1 MSLNDL
7 EEQVERIYI
16 DMENELLLNIAKKL
30 SAGKPMEIDKWD
42 EVNQQ
47 PLVGSGEVNEWQ
59 LQRLK
64 ELNGLNEENA
74 KIIAKY
80 SGKTVEEVNKVF
92 DRAREIGVT
101 RDETLIQEGIKLGIL
116 NAIDPDTEE
125 LLVRSILSNAVEE
138 ILTTFNKQNN
148 SLLASAGDEYRD
160 IVNKVSSQVLAGT
173 KTTNKA
179 MQEAVSQLAEKGLTG
194 FTARNGARWNPEG
207 YTKMVIRTNTQNTIN
222 RIQDERI
229 QACGG
234 DFIEISSH
242 IGARPLCAQDQGQV
256 FSLSGYSGY
265 IEDLDGGK
273 VKVRRWS
280 SSTYGKPAGIFGIN
294 CRHSRYMF
302 VPGLSKKREMDF
314 TKKEND
320 KIYAESQR
328 QRQYERT
335 IRNKKR
341 EIAML
346 KQTGAEPSYI
356 KRKQNSLS
364 NTRKEYLEFLD
375 KTGRTRITANEWIGS
390 TSLSPKNI
398 SKTRKKIKTNI
409 NYSKV
414 KQTSTNLK
422 PQEYNIDKYKDNII
436 KNYKYYSQDKV
447 LKSMGRFSSDSN
459 LFIEHQLNSK
469 GFDKLPTKLSVIEF
483 DKLPADNY
491 IKVKRGLKN
500 YNGISAEKLK
510 DDFINGKL
518 YVGRGN
524 FGSGTYTAVDSAI
537 AENYGNTII
546 DIAIPKNVNIINY
559 KDLLKIKKENF
570 TKLDSLLY
578 SNDFKEKYGST
589 FKTVL
594 EKSLEDYSTYA
605 IYMNYDVIQ
614 VDVEDYK
621 RLLNITD
628 VDNLHPYY
636 IILNRGKV
644 IVKE

>member
-30 SAGKPMEIDKWD
+30 SAGKPMEVDKWD

-92 DRAREIGVT
+92 DRAREIGMA
-101 RDETLIQEGIKLGIL
+101 RDETLIQEGVKLGIL
-116 NAIDPDTEE
+116 NAVEPDTEE

-148 SLLASAGDEYRD
+148 SLLVSAGDEYSD

-222 RIQDERI
+222 CIQDERI

-242 IGARPLCAQDQGQV
+242 SGARPLCSQDQGQV

-265 IEDLDGGK
+265 IEDLDGGR
-273 VKVRRWS
+273 VKVRPWS

-294 CRHSRYMF
+294 CGHSRYMF

-320 KIYAESQR
+320 EIYIESQK
-328 QRQYERT
+328 QRLYERT

-346 KQTGAEPSYI
+346 KQTGAEPSYV

-390 TSLSPKNI
+390 TSLSPKAKEKATKSYQNWKKKDDKMKKQEVLIQKSIVGKFDI
-398 SKTRKKIKTNI
+398 SKYTNTIKT
-409 NYSKV
+409 
-414 KQTSTNLK
+414 STK
-422 PQEYNIDKYKDNII
+422 DVVFFEERIKHIKERHPEVEKYIKDVPNII
-436 KNYKYYSQDKV
+436 KSPDLILQETK
-447 LKSMGRFSSDSN
+447 RDSTIW
-459 LFIEHQLNSK
+459 LIK
-469 GFDKLPTKLSVIEF
+469 TFDKNVKVTMKLNTTNDKKMKNSIIQMQFMRDSEINRNIRNGKVTKLF
-483 DKLPADNY
+483 DKND
-491 IKVKRGLKN
+491 
-500 YNGISAEKLK
+500 
-510 DDFINGKL
+510 
-518 YVGRGN
+518 
-524 FGSGTYTAVDSAI
+524 
-537 AENYGNTII
+537 
-546 DIAIPKNVNIINY
+546 
-559 KDLLKIKKENF
+559 KK
-570 TKLDSLLY
+570 
-578 SNDFKEKYGST
+578 
-589 FKTVL
+589 
-594 EKSLEDYSTYA
+594 
-605 IYMNYDVIQ
+605 
-614 VDVEDYK
+614 
-621 RLLNITD
+621 
-628 VDNLHPYY
+628 
-636 IILNRGKV
+636 
-644 IVKE
+644 

>member
-92 DRAREIGVT
+92 DRAREIGMT

-116 NAIDPDTEE
+116 NAIEPDTEE

-242 IGARPLCAQDQGQV
+242 SGARPLCSQDQGQV

-273 VKVRRWS
+273 VKVRPWS
-280 SSTYGKPAGIFGIN
+280 SSTYGKPAGILGIN
-294 CRHSRYMF
+294 CGHSRYMF

-320 KIYAESQR
+320 EAYIEKQR

-390 TSLSPKNI
+390 TSLSPKAKEKATKSYQNWKKKDDKRKKQEELIQKSIVGKFDI
-398 SKTRKKIKTNI
+398 SKYTNTIKT
-409 NYSKV
+409 
-414 KQTSTNLK
+414 STK
-422 PQEYNIDKYKDNII
+422 DVVFFEERIKHIKERHPEVEKYIKDVPNII
-436 KNYKYYSQDKV
+436 KSPDLILQETK
-447 LKSMGRFSSDSN
+447 RDSTIW
-459 LFIEHQLNSK
+459 LIK
-469 GFDKLPTKLSVIEF
+469 TFDKNVKVTMKLNTTNDKKLKNSVIQMQFMRDSEINRNIRNGKVTKLF
-483 DKLPADNY
+483 DKND
-491 IKVKRGLKN
+491 
-500 YNGISAEKLK
+500 
-510 DDFINGKL
+510 
-518 YVGRGN
+518 
-524 FGSGTYTAVDSAI
+524 
-537 AENYGNTII
+537 
-546 DIAIPKNVNIINY
+546 
-559 KDLLKIKKENF
+559 KK
-570 TKLDSLLY
+570 
-578 SNDFKEKYGST
+578 
-589 FKTVL
+589 
-594 EKSLEDYSTYA
+594 
-605 IYMNYDVIQ
+605 
-614 VDVEDYK
+614 
-621 RLLNITD
+621 
-628 VDNLHPYY
+628 
-636 IILNRGKV
+636 
-644 IVKE
+644 

>member
-1 MSLNDL
+1 MSLDEL
-7 EEQVERIYI
+7 EEKVERIYI

-30 SAGKPMEIDKWD
+30 SAGKPMEVDKWD

-92 DRAREIGVT
+92 DRAREIGMT

-116 NAIDPDTEE
+116 NAIEPDTEE
-125 LLVRSILSNAVEE
+125 LLVRGILSNAVEE

-148 SLLASAGDEYRD
+148 SLLASAGDEYRN

-179 MQEAVSQLAEKGLTG
+179 MQEAVSRLAEKGLTG

-229 QACGG
+229 RACGG

-242 IGARPLCAQDQGQV
+242 SGARPLCSQDQGQV

-265 IEDLDGGK
+265 IEDLDGGR
-273 VKVRRWS
+273 VKVRPWS
-280 SSTYGKPAGIFGIN
+280 SSTYGKPAGILGIN

-314 TKKEND
+314 TKAEND
-320 KIYAESQR
+320 EIYIESQK
-328 QRQYERT
+328 QRLYERT

-346 KQTGAEPSYI
+346 KQTGAEPSYV

-390 TSLSPKNI
+390 TSLSPKAKEKATKSYQNW
-398 SKTRKKIKTNI
+398 KKKDDKRKKQSEMAK
-409 NYSKV
+409 
-414 KQTSTNLK
+414 
-422 PQEYNIDKYKDNII
+422 
-436 KNYKYYSQDKV
+436 
-447 LKSMGRFSSDSN
+447 
-459 LFIEHQLNSK
+459 
-469 GFDKLPTKLSVIEF
+469 
-483 DKLPADNY
+483 
-491 IKVKRGLKN
+491 
-500 YNGISAEKLK
+500 
-510 DDFINGKL
+510 
-518 YVGRGN
+518 
-524 FGSGTYTAVDSAI
+524 
-537 AENYGNTII
+537 
-546 DIAIPKNVNIINY
+546 
-559 KDLLKIKKENF
+559 
-570 TKLDSLLY
+570 
-578 SNDFKEKYGST
+578 
-589 FKTVL
+589 
-594 EKSLEDYSTYA
+594 
-605 IYMNYDVIQ
+605 
-614 VDVEDYK
+614 
-621 RLLNITD
+621 
-628 VDNLHPYY
+628 
-636 IILNRGKV
+636 
-644 IVKE
+644 

>member
-30 SAGKPMEIDKWD
+30 SQGKPMEIDKWD
-42 EVNQQ
+42 TENNQ

-80 SGKTVEEVNKVF
+80 SGKTVEEVNNVF
-92 DRAREIGVT
+92 DRAREIGMT

-116 NAIDPDTEE
+116 NAIELDTEE
-125 LLVRSILSNAVEE
+125 LIVKSILSSAVGE

-242 IGARPLCAQDQGQV
+242 SGARPLCSQDQGQV

-265 IEDLDGGK
+265 IEDLDGGR
-273 VKVRRWS
+273 VKVRPWS
-280 SSTYGKPAGIFGIN
+280 SSTYGKPAGILGIN
-294 CRHSRYMF
+294 CGHSRYMF

-320 KIYAESQR
+320 EAYIEKQR

-390 TSLSPKNI
+390 TSLSQKSKVIKKKNI
-398 SKTRKKIKTNI
+398 KQNKNEYKKLTVTEIEKRQSSSDDAYKKFTLSEKEAIDEYSMGAYQDVNDYLNGKYPDYKIGKEITKDIDSAISKYTLT
-409 NYSKV
+409 
-414 KQTSTNLK
+414 
-422 PQEYNIDKYKDNII
+422 DNIVTYRGTE
-436 KNYKYYSQDKV
+436 KKYYEGLTIGDKFS
-447 LKSMGRFSSDSN
+447 LKMYSSTS
-459 LFIEHQLNSK
+459 LNENIAKTFMEDKENAIMLEIRVPK
-469 GFDKLPTKLSVIEF
+469 GTPS
-483 DKLPADNY
+483 
-491 IKVKRGLKN
+491 
-500 YNGISAEKLK
+500 
-510 DDFINGKL
+510 L
-518 YVGRGN
+518 YVGDN
-524 FGSGTYTAVDSAI
+524 SAYEFE
-537 AENYGNTII
+537 AEFLLGRDLSFKVIDII
-546 DIAIPKNVNIINY
+546 DDRLI
-559 KDLLKIKKENF
+559 
-570 TKLDSLLY
+570 
-578 SNDFKEKYGST
+578 
-589 FKTVL
+589 
-594 EKSLEDYSTYA
+594 
-605 IYMNYDVIQ
+605 
-614 VDVEDYK
+614 VE
-621 RLLNITD
+621 
-628 VDNLHPYY
+628 V
-636 IILNRGKV
+636 
-644 IVKE
+644 VK

>member
-92 DRAREIGVT
+92 DRAREIGMT

-116 NAIDPDTEE
+116 NAIEPDTEE

-242 IGARPLCAQDQGQV
+242 SGARPLCSQDQGQV

-273 VKVRRWS
+273 VKVRPWS
-280 SSTYGKPAGIFGIN
+280 SSTYGKPAGILGIN
-294 CRHSRYMF
+294 CGHSRYMF

-320 KIYAESQR
+320 EAYVEKQR

-390 TSLSPKNI
+390 TSLSPKVDNNNKIKELLNKKKRLEMQKAQLEIKQDLATPLKKKNNLEIKQEKQFNRNNYKTFVNSEVEKLSKNQKI
-398 SKTRKKIKTNI
+398 SAKEKEIVYNSSSGYIGTGNSFGINDILRKKTIDNLNFSQKETFNNLSSIIQKNTLSENVKAIRRVALNYVRDTFPIDI
-409 NYSKV
+409 NKSLNNNSLV
-414 KQTSTNLK
+414 DDLSAFIG
-422 PQEYNIDKYKDNII
+422 QE
-436 KNYKYYSQDKV
+436 
-447 LKSMGRFSSDSN
+447 FT
-459 LFIEHQLNSK
+459 EK
-469 GFDKLPTKLSVIEF
+469 GFMSCSLTEKKMIDGNVELNVFIPK
-483 DKLPADNY
+483 
-491 IKVKRGLKN
+491 GKN
-500 YNGISAEKLK
+500 A
-510 DDFINGKL
+510 FI
-518 YVGRGN
+518 
-524 FGSGTYTAVDSAI
+524 T
-537 AENYGNTII
+537 ENY
-546 DIAIPKNVNIINY
+546 
-559 KDLLKIKKENF
+559 EE
-570 TKLDSLLY
+570 S
-578 SNDFKEKYGST
+578 E
-589 FKTVL
+589 
-594 EKSLEDYSTYA
+594 
-605 IYMNYDVIQ
+605 
-614 VDVEDYK
+614 
-621 RLLNITD
+621 
-628 VDNLHPYY
+628 
-636 IILNRGKV
+636 IILNHNTKYILRGV
-644 IVKE
+644 SEIEDEYGQATLILDIEIR

>member
-1 MSLNDL
+1 MSLDEL
-7 EEQVERIYI
+7 EEQIERIYI

-30 SAGKPMEIDKWD
+30 AAGKPMEIDKWD

-92 DRAREIGVT
+92 DRAREIGMT

-116 NAIDPDTEE
+116 NAIEPDTEE
-125 LLVRSILSNAVEE
+125 LLVRSIISNAVEE

-242 IGARPLCAQDQGQV
+242 SGARPLCSQDQGQV

-265 IEDLDGGK
+265 IEDLDGNRI
-273 VKVRRWS
+273 KVRRWFDS
-280 SSTYGKPAGIFGIN
+280 SYGEPAGILGIN

-314 TKKEND
+314 TKAEND
-320 KIYAESQR
+320 EIYIESQK
-328 QRQYERT
+328 QRLYERT

-346 KQTGAEPSYI
+346 KQTGAEPSYV

-390 TSLSPKNI
+390 TSLSPKAKEKATKSYQNWKKKDDKMKKQEVLIQKSIVGKFDI
-398 SKTRKKIKTNI
+398 SKYTNTIKT
-409 NYSKV
+409 
-414 KQTSTNLK
+414 STK
-422 PQEYNIDKYKDNII
+422 DVVFFEERIKHIKERHPEVEKYIKDVPNII
-436 KNYKYYSQDKV
+436 KSPDLILQETK
-447 LKSMGRFSSDSN
+447 RDSTIW
-459 LFIEHQLNSK
+459 LIK
-469 GFDKLPTKLSVIEF
+469 TFDKNVKATMKLNTTNDKKMKNSIIQMQFMRDSEINRNIRNGKVTKLF
-483 DKLPADNY
+483 DKND
-491 IKVKRGLKN
+491 
-500 YNGISAEKLK
+500 
-510 DDFINGKL
+510 
-518 YVGRGN
+518 
-524 FGSGTYTAVDSAI
+524 
-537 AENYGNTII
+537 
-546 DIAIPKNVNIINY
+546 
-559 KDLLKIKKENF
+559 KK
-570 TKLDSLLY
+570 
-578 SNDFKEKYGST
+578 
-589 FKTVL
+589 
-594 EKSLEDYSTYA
+594 
-605 IYMNYDVIQ
+605 
-614 VDVEDYK
+614 
-621 RLLNITD
+621 
-628 VDNLHPYY
+628 
-636 IILNRGKV
+636 
-644 IVKE
+644 

>member
-1 MSLNDL
+1 MSLDEL

-16 DMENELLLNIAKKL
+16 NMENELLLNIAKKL
-30 SAGKPMEIDKWD
+30 SQGKPMEIDKWD
-42 EVNQQ
+42 AENNQ
-47 PLVGSGEVNEWQ
+47 PLYGSGGVNEWQ

-64 ELNGLNEENA
+64 ELNGLNEKNA

-92 DRAREIGVT
+92 DRAREIGMT

-116 NAIDPDTEE
+116 NAIEPDTEE
-125 LLVRSILSNAVEE
+125 LLVRSILSSAVEE

-207 YTKMVIRTNTQNTIN
+207 YTKMVIRSNTQNTIN

-229 QACGG
+229 RACGG

-242 IGARPLCAQDQGQV
+242 IGARPLCSQDQGQV

-273 VKVRRWS
+273 VKVRPWS
-280 SSTYGKPAGIFGIN
+280 SSTYGKPAGILGIN

-314 TKKEND
+314 TKAEND
-320 KIYAESQR
+320 EIYIESQK
-328 QRQYERT
+328 QRLYERT

-346 KQTGAEPSYI
+346 KQTGADDKYI
-356 KRKQNSLS
+356 RLKQNNLS

-390 TSLSPKNI
+390 TSLSPKVDKNNKVKELLNKKKQLEMQKAQLEI
-398 SKTRKKIKTNI
+398 KQDLATPLKKKNNLEIKQEKQFNRNNYKTFVNSEVEKLSKTQKISAKEKEIVYNSSSGYIGTGNSFGINNILRKKTIDDLNFSQKETFNNLSSIIQKNTLSENVKAIRRVALNYVRDTFPIDI
-409 NYSKV
+409 NKSLNNNSLV
-414 KQTSTNLK
+414 DDLSAFIG
-422 PQEYNIDKYKDNII
+422 QE
-436 KNYKYYSQDKV
+436 
-447 LKSMGRFSSDSN
+447 FT
-459 LFIEHQLNSK
+459 EK
-469 GFDKLPTKLSVIEF
+469 GFMSCSLTEKKMIDGNVELNVFIPK
-483 DKLPADNY
+483 
-491 IKVKRGLKN
+491 GKN
-500 YNGISAEKLK
+500 A
-510 DDFINGKL
+510 FI
-518 YVGRGN
+518 
-524 FGSGTYTAVDSAI
+524 T
-537 AENYGNTII
+537 ENY
-546 DIAIPKNVNIINY
+546 
-559 KDLLKIKKENF
+559 EE
-570 TKLDSLLY
+570 S
-578 SNDFKEKYGST
+578 E
-589 FKTVL
+589 
-594 EKSLEDYSTYA
+594 
-605 IYMNYDVIQ
+605 
-614 VDVEDYK
+614 
-621 RLLNITD
+621 
-628 VDNLHPYY
+628 
-636 IILNRGKV
+636 IILNHNTKYILRGV
-644 IVKE
+644 SEIEDEYGQATLILDIEIR

>member
-92 DRAREIGVT
+92 DRAREIGMT

-116 NAIDPDTEE
+116 NAIEPDTEE
-125 LLVRSILSNAVEE
+125 MIVRGILSSAVEE

-148 SLLASAGDEYRD
+148 SLLASAGDEYRN

-242 IGARPLCAQDQGQV
+242 SGARPLCSQDQGQV

-273 VKVRRWS
+273 VKVRPWS
-280 SSTYGKPAGIFGIN
+280 SSTYGKPAGILGIN
-294 CRHSRYMF
+294 CGHSRYMF

-320 KIYAESQR
+320 EAYIEKQR

-341 EIAML
+341 EMAML

-390 TSLSPKNI
+390 TSLSPKAKEKATKSYQNWKKKDDKRKKREELIQKSIVGKFDI
-398 SKTRKKIKTNI
+398 SKYTNTIKT
-409 NYSKV
+409 
-414 KQTSTNLK
+414 STK
-422 PQEYNIDKYKDNII
+422 DVVFFEERIKHIKESHPEVEKYIKDVPNII
-436 KNYKYYSQDKV
+436 KSPDLILQETK
-447 LKSMGRFSSDSN
+447 RDSTIW
-459 LFIEHQLNSK
+459 LIK
-469 GFDKLPTKLSVIEF
+469 TFDKNVKVTMKLNTTNDKKLKNSVIQMQFMRDSEINRNIRNGKVTKLF
-483 DKLPADNY
+483 DKND
-491 IKVKRGLKN
+491 
-500 YNGISAEKLK
+500 
-510 DDFINGKL
+510 
-518 YVGRGN
+518 
-524 FGSGTYTAVDSAI
+524 
-537 AENYGNTII
+537 
-546 DIAIPKNVNIINY
+546 
-559 KDLLKIKKENF
+559 KK
-570 TKLDSLLY
+570 
-578 SNDFKEKYGST
+578 
-589 FKTVL
+589 
-594 EKSLEDYSTYA
+594 
-605 IYMNYDVIQ
+605 
-614 VDVEDYK
+614 
-621 RLLNITD
+621 
-628 VDNLHPYY
+628 
-636 IILNRGKV
+636 
-644 IVKE
+644 

>member
-64 ELNGLNEENA
+64 ELNDLNEENA

-92 DRAREIGVT
+92 DRAREIGMT
-101 RDETLIQEGIKLGIL
+101 RDETLIQEGVKLGIL
-116 NAIDPDTEE
+116 NAIEPDTEE
-125 LLVRSILSNAVEE
+125 LVVRSILSNAVEE

-242 IGARPLCAQDQGQV
+242 SGARPLCSQDQGQV

-273 VKVRRWS
+273 VKVRPWS
-280 SSTYGKPAGIFGIN
+280 SSTYGEPAGILGIN
-294 CRHSRYMF
+294 CGHSRYMF

-320 KIYAESQR
+320 EAYKAKQR

-346 KQTGAEPSYI
+346 KQTGAEDKYI
-356 KRKQNSLS
+356 RLKQNSLS
-364 NTRKEYLEFLD
+364 STRKEYLEFLD

-390 TSLSPKNI
+390 TKLKLKSETKKVLIKKDTKSIIND
-398 SKTRKKIKTNI
+398 TRNLVSNRLQTRTKGVTINRVDKQYSYYEPGTNKIKLGNNADEYTLIHELGHKLATTFTKEEKKEYNKLI
-409 NYSKV
+409 KNKFSSYKKSDFKKV
-414 KQTSTNLK
+414 KSTSGEYWILKDTSKFVSAYQTRIYDSKFSFIFDNVNTHLALEYISEGLK
-422 PQEYNIDKYKDNII
+422 YYYKNPMLLKRKDKKLYEFIDKVVRD
-436 KNYKYYSQDKV
+436 
-447 LKSMGRFSSDSN
+447 
-459 LFIEHQLNSK
+459 E
-469 GFDKLPTKLSVIEF
+469 
-483 DKLPADNY
+483 
-491 IKVKRGLKN
+491 
-500 YNGISAEKLK
+500 
-510 DDFINGKL
+510 
-518 YVGRGN
+518 
-524 FGSGTYTAVDSAI
+524 
-537 AENYGNTII
+537 
-546 DIAIPKNVNIINY
+546 
-559 KDLLKIKKENF
+559 
-570 TKLDSLLY
+570 
-578 SNDFKEKYGST
+578 
-589 FKTVL
+589 
-594 EKSLEDYSTYA
+594 
-605 IYMNYDVIQ
+605 
-614 VDVEDYK
+614 
-621 RLLNITD
+621 
-628 VDNLHPYY
+628 
-636 IILNRGKV
+636 
-644 IVKE
+644 

>member
-92 DRAREIGVT
+92 DRAREIGMT

-116 NAIDPDTEE
+116 NAIEPDTEE
-125 LLVRSILSNAVEE
+125 LLVRGILSNAVEE

-242 IGARPLCAQDQGQV
+242 SGARPLCSQDQGQV

-265 IEDLDGGK
+265 IEDLDGAK
-273 VKVRRWS
+273 VKVRAWS

-294 CRHSRYMF
+294 CGHSRYMF

-314 TKKEND
+314 TKAEND
-320 KIYAESQR
+320 EAYIEKQR

-364 NTRKEYLEFLD
+364 NTRKEYLEFLN

-390 TSLSPKNI
+390 TSLSPKAKEKATKSYQNWKKKDDKRKKQEELIQKSIVGKFDI
-398 SKTRKKIKTNI
+398 SKYTNTIKT
-409 NYSKV
+409 
-414 KQTSTNLK
+414 STK
-422 PQEYNIDKYKDNII
+422 DVVFFEERIKHIKERHPEVEKYIKDVPNII
-436 KNYKYYSQDKV
+436 KSPDLILQETK
-447 LKSMGRFSSDSN
+447 RDSTIW
-459 LFIEHQLNSK
+459 LIK
-469 GFDKLPTKLSVIEF
+469 TFDKNVKVTMKLNTTNDKKMKNSIIQMQFMRDSEISRNIRNGKVTKLF
-483 DKLPADNY
+483 DKND
-491 IKVKRGLKN
+491 
-500 YNGISAEKLK
+500 
-510 DDFINGKL
+510 
-518 YVGRGN
+518 
-524 FGSGTYTAVDSAI
+524 
-537 AENYGNTII
+537 
-546 DIAIPKNVNIINY
+546 
-559 KDLLKIKKENF
+559 KK
-570 TKLDSLLY
+570 
-578 SNDFKEKYGST
+578 
-589 FKTVL
+589 
-594 EKSLEDYSTYA
+594 
-605 IYMNYDVIQ
+605 
-614 VDVEDYK
+614 
-621 RLLNITD
+621 
-628 VDNLHPYY
+628 
-636 IILNRGKV
+636 
-644 IVKE
+644 

>member
-1 MSLNDL
+1 MSLDEL
-7 EEQVERIYI
+7 EEQVERLYI

-30 SAGKPMEIDKWD
+30 SQGKPMEIDKWD
-42 EVNQQ
+42 AENNQ
-47 PLVGSGEVNEWQ
+47 PLYGSGGVNEWQ
-59 LQRLK
+59 LERLR

-92 DRAREIGVT
+92 DRAREIGMT

-116 NAIDPDTEE
+116 NAIEPDTEE

-229 QACGG
+229 RSCGG
-234 DFIEISSH
+234 DFIEVSSH
-242 IGARPLCAQDQGQV
+242 VGARPLCAQDQGQI

-273 VKVRRWS
+273 VKVRPWS
-280 SSTYGKPAGIFGIN
+280 SSTYGKPAGILGIN

-320 KIYAESQR
+320 EAYIENQR

-390 TSLSPKNI
+390 TS
-398 SKTRKKIKTNI
+398 
-409 NYSKV
+409 
-414 KQTSTNLK
+414 
-422 PQEYNIDKYKDNII
+422 
-436 KNYKYYSQDKV
+436 
-447 LKSMGRFSSDSN
+447 F
-459 LFIEHQLNSK
+459 
-469 GFDKLPTKLSVIEF
+469 
-483 DKLPADNY
+483 
-491 IKVKRGLKN
+491 
-500 YNGISAEKLK
+500 
-510 DDFINGKL
+510 
-518 YVGRGN
+518 
-524 FGSGTYTAVDSAI
+524 
-537 AENYGNTII
+537 
-546 DIAIPKNVNIINY
+546 
-559 KDLLKIKKENF
+559 
-570 TKLDSLLY
+570 
-578 SNDFKEKYGST
+578 
-589 FKTVL
+589 
-594 EKSLEDYSTYA
+594 
-605 IYMNYDVIQ
+605 
-614 VDVEDYK
+614 
-621 RLLNITD
+621 
-628 VDNLHPYY
+628 
-636 IILNRGKV
+636 
-644 IVKE
+644 

>member
-92 DRAREIGVT
+92 DRAREIGMT

-116 NAIDPDTEE
+116 NAIEPDTEE
-125 LLVRSILSNAVEE
+125 LLVRGILSNAVEE

-179 MQEAVSQLAEKGLTG
+179 MQEAVSRLAEKGLTG

-242 IGARPLCAQDQGQV
+242 SGARPLCSQDQGQV

-265 IEDLDGGK
+265 IEDLDGGR
-273 VKVRRWS
+273 VKVRPWS
-280 SSTYGKPAGIFGIN
+280 SSTYGKPAGILGIN
-294 CRHSRYMF
+294 CGHSRYMF
-302 VPGLSKKREMDF
+302 VPKLSKKREMDF

-320 KIYAESQR
+320 EAYIEKQR

-364 NTRKEYLEFLD
+364 DTRKEYLDFLD

-390 TSLSPKNI
+390 TSLSPKSKEKATKSYQNWKKKDDKRKQQEELIQKSIVGKFDI
-398 SKTRKKIKTNI
+398 SKYTNTIKT
-409 NYSKV
+409 
-414 KQTSTNLK
+414 STK
-422 PQEYNIDKYKDNII
+422 DVVFFEERIKHIKERHPEVEKYIKDVPNII
-436 KNYKYYSQDKV
+436 KSPDLILQETK
-447 LKSMGRFSSDSN
+447 RDSTIW
-459 LFIEHQLNSK
+459 LIK
-469 GFDKLPTKLSVIEF
+469 TFDKNVKVTMKLNTTNDKKMKNSIIQMQFMRDSEINRNIRNGKVTKLF
-483 DKLPADNY
+483 DKND
-491 IKVKRGLKN
+491 
-500 YNGISAEKLK
+500 
-510 DDFINGKL
+510 
-518 YVGRGN
+518 
-524 FGSGTYTAVDSAI
+524 
-537 AENYGNTII
+537 
-546 DIAIPKNVNIINY
+546 
-559 KDLLKIKKENF
+559 KK
-570 TKLDSLLY
+570 
-578 SNDFKEKYGST
+578 
-589 FKTVL
+589 
-594 EKSLEDYSTYA
+594 
-605 IYMNYDVIQ
+605 
-614 VDVEDYK
+614 
-621 RLLNITD
+621 
-628 VDNLHPYY
+628 
-636 IILNRGKV
+636 
-644 IVKE
+644 

>member
-1 MSLNDL
+1 MSLDEL
-7 EEQVERIYI
+7 QEQVERIYV

-30 SAGKPMEIDKWD
+30 SVGKPMEVDQWD
-42 EVNQQ
+42 SENNR
-47 PLVGSGEVNEWQ
+47 PLEGSGNVNEWQ

-92 DRAREIGVT
+92 DRAREIGMT

-116 NAIDPDTEE
+116 NAIEPDTEE
-125 LLVRSILSNAVEE
+125 LLVRGILSNAVEE

-160 IVNKVSSQVLAGT
+160 IVNKISSQVLAGT

-242 IGARPLCAQDQGQV
+242 SGARPLCSQDQGQV
-256 FSLSGYSGY
+256 FSLSGYSDY
-265 IEDLDGGK
+265 IEDLDGGR
-273 VKVRRWS
+273 VKVRPWS
-280 SSTYGKPAGIFGIN
+280 SSTYGKPAGILGIN
-294 CRHSRYMF
+294 CGHSRYMF

-320 KIYAESQR
+320 EAYIEKQR

-390 TSLSPKNI
+390 TSLSPKVSNKKVSKFNSEKQKELSKDEKYAINKYIGFESYTYNEKLRDDIKLTEEEKTILSNLDKALEKMPKYNNEVTRSVSI
-398 SKTRKKIKTNI
+398 SYDDIDYFLKDYKEGSIIK
-409 NYSKV
+409 YKAY
-414 KQTSTNLK
+414 TSTTKGEIYNPDSRIQITIK
-422 PQEYNIDKYKDNII
+422 SKNGRDISDYNPDEQEILFIRN
-436 KNYKYYSQDKV
+436 SQFKV
-447 LKSMGRFSSDSN
+447 LKVDTS
-459 LFIEHQLNSK
+459 
-469 GFDKLPTKLSVIEF
+469 
-483 DKLPADNY
+483 
-491 IKVKRGLKN
+491 
-500 YNGISAEKLK
+500 
-510 DDFINGKL
+510 DDF
-518 YVGRGN
+518 YVR
-524 FGSGTYTAVDSAI
+524 
-537 AENYGNTII
+537 
-546 DIAIPKNVNIINY
+546 
-559 KDLLKIKKENF
+559 
-570 TKLDSLLY
+570 
-578 SNDFKEKYGST
+578 
-589 FKTVL
+589 
-594 EKSLEDYSTYA
+594 
-605 IYMNYDVIQ
+605 
-614 VDVEDYK
+614 
-621 RLLNITD
+621 
-628 VDNLHPYY
+628 
-636 IILNRGKV
+636 IILEEV
-644 IVKE
+644 